1 MALQRGSDGSVK
13 TLRGPSEARITTI
26 SKVLESARKR
36 DVNES
41 DTSVIV
47 SDILT
52 EILGYDKY
60 QEVTTELSVRSTFC
74 DLAIKLHGR
83 LQYLIEVKSI
93 GTELKDTHLRQA
105 IEYGSREGI
114 EWVLLTNGYV
124 WQAHRIRFEQPID
137 HDLVFEVNL
146 LSDDTSAAE
155 VLEKLYLVSKEA
167 GNATVIDLYWQ
178 SKEATSRYVLAQLL
192 LTDPVLR
199 LIRRQL
205 RSLFKG
211 TKMTTD
217 ELSIVL
223 QAEVMKRE
231 ALEGEKAG
239 IAAKT
244 VKRAIRRRHRALR
257 TADSENASAVVT
269 EPRRNIEAA
278 PPPVRRV
285 TNVEGKPATAVQPT

>member
-1 MALQRGSDGSVK
+1 MAVSKRFADRARPA
-13 TLRGPSEARITTI
+13 LRRFQ
-26 SKVLESARKR
+26 KVLESARKR

-47 SDILT
+47 SDLVT

-74 DLAIKLHGR
+74 DLAIKLNGR

-137 HDLVFEVNL
+137 HDLVFEVDL
-146 LSDDTSAAE
+146 LSADTSAAE

-167 GNATVIDLYWQ
+167 GNPTVIDLYWQ

-211 TKMTTD
+211 TKITTD
-217 ELSIVL
+217 ELSNVL
-223 QAEVMKRE
+223 QAEVMKRD

-239 IAAKT
+239 AAAKT
-244 VKRAIRRRHRALR
+244 VKRAIRRRRR
-257 TADSENASAVVT
+257 TLQEKDANDVPSPATGSHQGTDAAT
-269 EPRRNIEAA
+269 PAPTRR
-278 PPPVRRV
+278 RL
-285 TNVEGKPATAVQPT
+285 TSVEGTPQAAGEIGP

>member
-1 MALQRGSDGSVK
+1 MAVSKRFADRARPA
-13 TLRGPSEARITTI
+13 LRRFQ
-26 SKVLESARKR
+26 KVLESARKR

-93 GTELKDTHLRQA
+93 GTELKDTHLRQT

-146 LSDDTSAAE
+146 LSGDTSASD

-167 GNATVIDLYWQ
+167 GNASVIDLYWQ

-192 LTDPVLR
+192 LTEPVLR

-211 TKMTTD
+211 TKITTD
-217 ELSIVL
+217 ELSNLL

-231 ALEGEKAG
+231 ALEGDKADG
-239 IAAKT
+239 AART
-244 VKRAIRRRHRALR
+244 VKRAVRRRRRALR
-257 TADSENASAVVT
+257 AVEVDT
-269 EPRRNIEAA
+269 PSSQQVKPQQNVVQA
-278 PPPVRRV
+278 PPTTTRQRSSSDGTSTTMETVR
-285 TNVEGKPATAVQPT
+285 

>member
-1 MALQRGSDGSVK
+1 MAVSKRFADRARPA
-13 TLRGPSEARITTI
+13 LRRFQ
-26 SKVLESARKR
+26 KVLESARKR

-47 SDILT
+47 SDLLT

-60 QEVTTELSVRSTFC
+60 QEVTTELSIRSTFC

-137 HDLVFEVNL
+137 HDLVFEVDL
-146 LSDDTSAAE
+146 LSGDASAAE
-155 VLEKLYLVSKEA
+155 ILEKLYLVSKEA

-199 LIRRQL
+199 LVRRQL

-211 TKMTTD
+211 TKITTE
-217 ELSIVL
+217 ELSNVL
-223 QAEVMKRE
+223 QAEVLKRD

-239 IAAKT
+239 VAAET
-244 VKRAIRRRHRALR
+244 VKRAIRRRRRALR
-257 TADSENASAVVT
+257 ANDGNEVPKPTTGRHQDAAEAMPAST
-269 EPRRNIEAA
+269 RH
-278 PPPVRRV
+278 RV
-285 TNVEGKPATAVQPT
+285 TTDEGPPSNAAQMTR

>member
-1 MALQRGSDGSVK
+1 MAVSKRFADRARPA
-13 TLRGPSEARITTI
+13 LRRFQ
-26 SKVLESARKR
+26 KVLESARKR

-114 EWVLLTNGYV
+114 EWVILTNGYV

-137 HDLVFEVNL
+137 NDLVFEVNL
-146 LSDDTSAAE
+146 LSGNTSAAE

-211 TKMTTD
+211 TKITTD
-217 ELSIVL
+217 ELSNVL

-239 IAAKT
+239 AAAKT
-244 VKRAIRRRHRALR
+244 VKRAIRRR
-257 TADSENASAVVT
+257 
-269 EPRRNIEAA
+269 
-278 PPPVRRV
+278 RRV
-285 TNVEGKPATAVQPT
+285 LRANEANDVSSQATGLHQDTVETPASTRRRVSTDEGSSPAGAEMAR

>member
-1 MALQRGSDGSVK
+1 MAVSKRFEDRARPA
-13 TLRGPSEARITTI
+13 LRRFQ
-26 SKVLESARKR
+26 KVLESARKR

-47 SDILT
+47 SDLLT

-114 EWVLLTNGYV
+114 EWVLLTNGYI

-146 LSDDTSAAE
+146 LSDEAPTSE

-167 GNATVIDLYWQ
+167 GNASVIDLYWQ

-192 LTDPVLR
+192 LSESVLHV
-199 LIRRQL
+199 IRRHL

-211 TKMTTD
+211 TKITAE
-217 ELSIVL
+217 ELSNILQSEVL
-223 QAEVMKRE
+223 KRDV
-231 ALEGEKAG
+231 LEGDKALA
-239 IAAKT
+239 AAKT
-244 VKRAIRRRHRALR
+244 VRRAVRRRRRALR
-257 TADSENASAVVT
+257 AVEAEN
-269 EPRRNIEAA
+269 EP
-278 PPPVRRV
+278 
-285 TNVEGKPATAVQPT
+285 VQPQTKKTATTPTAASLSSRPDSTNTTS